1 MNSILA
7 KKIIESGCGVYE
19 QSLYP
24 LVQLPQSPKYF
35 EDDLNEAFKLLNG
48 HQNICYE
55 NKEETEVK
63 LKKEDEKHK
72 KEQEAEKRK
81 REEEAKRKEIE
92 EENRKKEERKRKMD
106 EERKKVEE
114 ENRMEEI
121 KRKLEEKRRQEM
133 EARLKKEEDEKRKKE
148 EEEKRKKQI
157 EAERRRKEEEEEEE
171 ANRKKQ
177 EEENR
182 KKGEKLIKQI
192 EERLKKQIEEKRQKE
207 EDANSLKKEEEE
219 KHKKQIEEERRRKEE
234 EANRKEQE
242 EKQGQEKENMEKK
255 KFEMDTKL
263 DIKQFENEQLEKIAQ
278 KNEEKSPKKSPK
290 TSPKVK
296 YTVIKPNLNE
306 FFGKPVKFLITSVE
320 KDATFY
326 GQIEDIGNKFA
337 LLTAELQSFYSSDKA
352 KSAKNI
358 AVGDYIV
365 AQFTEDLGWYRAR
378 VTSVSGD
385 QIGVFYIDYGN
396 SENVNKKSCKRMEKK
411 FSEFAPILIKCKTN
425 TKDTHIL
432 EKMADEVNCVLVRML
447 DEETYL
453 IQMYDNDNKLLF
465 DGDFDETLVQFKD

>member
-24 LVQLPQSPKYF
+24 LVQLPQSPQYF

-48 HQNICYE
+48 HHNICYE
-55 NKEETEVK
+55 NKEETEAK
-63 LKKEDEKHK
+63 LKKEDEKRK

-106 EERKKVEE
+106 EEQRKKVEE
-114 ENRMEEI
+114 EKRMEEI
-121 KRKLEEKRRQEM
+121 KRKLEEKRKQEIE
-133 EARLKKEEDEKRKKE
+133 EARLKKEEDEKRKKEEEEKRKKE

-157 EAERRRKEEEEEEE
+157 EAERRRKEEEE

-177 EEENR
+177 EENR
-182 KKGEKLIKQI
+182 KKEE
-192 EERLKKQIEEKRQKE
+192 EERLKKQIEEEKRKKE
-207 EDANSLKKEEEE
+207 EEANRLKEEEE

-242 EKQGQEKENMEKK
+242 EKQGQKKENMEKK
-255 KFEMDTKL
+255 KFEIDTKL
-263 DIKQFENEQLEKIAQ
+263 DIIQFENEQLEKIAQ

-290 TSPKVK
+290 ASPKIK

-306 FFGKPVKFLITSVE
+306 LSGKSVKFLITSVE

-378 VTSVSGD
+378 VTSVSDD

-425 TKDTHIL
+425 TKDTHTL
-432 EKMADEVNCVLVRML
+432 EKMGDEVNCVLVRML

-453 IQMYDNDNKLLF
+453 IKLYDNDNKLLF
-465 DGDFDETLVQFKD
+465 GEDFDETLVKFKD